1 MEVIYRLFIANKVEY
16 NSIIMET
23 LLNNIDLSRLN
34 VTALDSNKNNIEKT
48 NISFKDSNLLIYLLL
63 YIIVIIKDIYP
74 IVIITITN

>member
-34 VTALDSNKNNIEKT
+34 VTALDSNNNNIEKI
-48 NISFKDSNLLIYLLL
+48 NIIFMDSNLFLATL
-63 YIIVIIKDIYP
+63 
-74 IVIITITN
+74 